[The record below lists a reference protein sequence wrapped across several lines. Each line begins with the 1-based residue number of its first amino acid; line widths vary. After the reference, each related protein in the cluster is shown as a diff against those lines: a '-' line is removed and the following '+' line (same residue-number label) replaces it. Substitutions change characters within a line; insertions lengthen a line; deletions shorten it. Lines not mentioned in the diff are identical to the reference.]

1 MKEGI
6 TKQLDA
12 ENLEKK
18 FARDGSLT
26 RKKLLEYIPA
36 MVITNLSTLLLLSV
50 DGLVLGN
57 FVGKDALA
65 AVNIFYPA
73 TLFIGVVSQLVGV
86 GASSAISTCMGRN
99 DLETLSRLKKA
110 VALLLVIMGVA
121 ISVLQIPIV
130 YVIIATYNLDPEIHA
145 MTWQYAIGIMLAT
158 PLGLVSTVGVY
169 QLQILGKMKVL
180 MKLTLTEGIA
190 NLVLDLLF
198 VAVFHMGPMGASMGT
213 ACANL
218 IRCTLTLIYLLKK
231 TDFFKF
237 GKAKIQKADIKDI
250 LSSGLPDASNY
261 LVLAL
266 RNYVIMIIIV
276 DIFGPAGGVIK
287 GVCGFC
293 FDLTNVVSSGIQGA
307 MRPLMG
313 LLSGADDREG
323 IRTLMKQGIMIMSAA
338 LTLMT
343 IVIELIPEFFYH
355 LHGVDT
361 IPDGGVLSVRFYA
374 LFFGVKALNTIF
386 RLYFTNRK
394 DTGFSTAVTILGN
407 CTLPAFAWIL
417 SVTLDAPFI
426 WLSYLFTE
434 VVIFIVGIFRYIRW
448 VKKDKNEETPDSC
461 RLYLAVE
468 PQDAI
473 EASRLIRRYAEEKG
487 MPIRIMNRISLCMEE
502 MVFYAAKSQKNDKIR
517 IQIEILFTGDNARF
531 TMLDD
536 GECIALNEDP
546 ETKERITDNYGLIK
560 RAANTVQYQYIL
572 DMNYSILTFVPKQK
586 TG

>member
-73 TLFIGVVSQLVGV
+73 TMFIGVVSQLVGV

-99 DLETLSRLKKA
+99 DLEALSRLKKA
-110 VALLLVIMGVA
+110 VALLLLIMGVA

-130 YVIIATYNLDPEIHA
+130 YGIIATYNLDPEIHA

-158 PLGLVSTVGVY
+158 PFGLVSTVGVY

-250 LSSGLPDASNY
+250 LSSGLPDASNS

-338 LTLMT
+338 LTVMT

-374 LFFGVKALNTIF
+374 LFFGVKAINTIF

-487 MPIRIMNRISLCMEE
+487 MPIRIMNSISLCMEE

-531 TMLDD
+531 MMLDD